1 LRILAFVVLP
11 LAIVGCAKPARISAT
26 LDITR
31 HSPDTVF
38 VMLRVKNLED
48 RATTPLT
55 PVVVVQTRTGSVW
68 DKPVPEIQPVPFV
81 LSKKEQRDIL
91 KVVHTG
97 ADLLRATVTIKE
109 QENGRVLINQRLEK
123 AVPAPAVE
131 K

>member
-1 LRILAFVVLP
+1 LRILAFVILL
-11 LAIVGCAKPARISAT
+11 LAVVGCAKPSRISAT

-55 PVVVVQTRTGSVW
+55 PVVVVQTRSGSVW

-81 LSKKEQRDIL
+81 LNKMEQRDIL

-97 ADLLRATVTIKE
+97 ADLMRATVTIKE